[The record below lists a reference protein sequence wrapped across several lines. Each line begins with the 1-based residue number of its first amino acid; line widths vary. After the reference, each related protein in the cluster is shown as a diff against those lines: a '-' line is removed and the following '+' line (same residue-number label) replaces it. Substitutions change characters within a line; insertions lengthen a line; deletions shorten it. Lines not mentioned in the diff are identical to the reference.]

1 MTERRTLPSL
11 PLLGEKSTSLINTSI
26 RSYEGNSR
34 LHTVT
39 DNFRISGRNGCASLY
54 LIACPFFLSFFRQF
68 VSLCGQPFL
77 DYSQIALSLFRSPE
91 FSSLFCNRRNY
102 FYLFAQSFVI
112 KEFVRIFLL
121 ERENGG
127 GRQIYFEIAR
137 VCIGTR
143 SSFGRLF
150 LAREVCVE
158 VFLRQRNFEIFLSKI
173 CDLIIGETSFS
184 PPDFSRSGVSP
195 PVSFGGCKLTFITDA
210 SEARLSSI
218 GCATT
223 TTIASTVTFQ
233 RGGVPG
239 KRGKRARTSLRFRE
253 SGSP

>member
-1 MTERRTLPSL
+1 MRLAIFNRLSFFSFFLSTICFVMRATVPRLLANCSL
-11 PLLGEKSTSLINTSI
+11 PLSILRILIPVLQSTKLF
-26 RSYEGNSR
+26 
-34 LHTVT
+34 LPL
-39 DNFRISGRNGCASLY
+39 CA
-54 LIACPFFLSFFRQF
+54 I
-68 VSLCGQPFL
+68 
-77 DYSQIALSLFRSPE
+77 
-91 FSSLFCNRRNY
+91 
-102 FYLFAQSFVI
+102 
-112 KEFVRIFLL
+112 VRDKGVRVFLL
-121 ERENGG
+121 EGENGG

-150 LAREVCVE
+150 LAKEVCVE
-158 VFLRQRNFEIFLSKI
+158 VFLQRNFEIFVLSKI

>member
-1 MTERRTLPSL
+1 M
-11 PLLGEKSTSLINTSI
+11 
-26 RSYEGNSR
+26 R
-34 LHTVT
+34 LVIF
-39 DNFRISGRNGCASLY
+39 NRLSFFS
-54 LIACPFFLSFFRQF
+54 FFLSTICF
-68 VSLCGQPFL
+68 VMRATVPRLL
-77 DYSQIALSLFRSPE
+77 AKALSLFRSSE

-137 VCIGTR
+137 VCIGR

-158 VFLRQRNFEIFLSKI
+158 VFLRQRNFEIFVLSKI

>member
-1 MTERRTLPSL
+1 M
-11 PLLGEKSTSLINTSI
+11 
-26 RSYEGNSR
+26 R
-34 LHTVT
+34 LAIF
-39 DNFRISGRNGCASLY
+39 NRLSFFS
-54 LIACPFFLSFFRQF
+54 FFLSTICF
-68 VSLCGQPFL
+68 VMRATVPRLL
-77 DYSQIALSLFRSPE
+77 AKALSLFRSSE

-137 VCIGTR
+137 VCIGR

-158 VFLRQRNFEIFLSKI
+158 VFLRQRNFEIFVLSKI

>member
-1 MTERRTLPSL
+1 ML
-11 PLLGEKSTSLINTSI
+11 
-26 RSYEGNSR
+26 EG
-34 LHTVT
+34 
-39 DNFRISGRNGCASLY
+39 
-54 LIACPFFLSFFRQF
+54 
-68 VSLCGQPFL
+68 
-77 DYSQIALSLFRSPE
+77 
-91 FSSLFCNRRNY
+91 
-102 FYLFAQSFVI
+102 
-112 KEFVRIFLL
+112 
-121 ERENGG
+121 ENGG

-137 VCIGTR
+137 VCIGR

-158 VFLRQRNFEIFLSKI
+158 VFLHKRNFEIFVLPKI